1 MKKLAALIPITLLV
15 ILIQLPISK
24 ADFNVQPLELNITM
38 TDKFINGNTS
48 EKIIARNTGDSDI
61 NVSWYIDNPTQDSIR
76 ENRTLI
82 PDLNWVEL
90 EPKQQ
95 ILHPDIDTEFYI
107 YLNIPE
113 NNNNLNQHWEVW
125 ITFKQ
130 EQSYFF
136 NFEHAIRYYIDTPTN
151 LVNNNKNSLNPEIN
165 YQNYV
170 ILLIVVFAILILI
183 IVIGFNIYKRKNN

>member
-1 MKKLAALIPITLLV
+1 MKKLTALILITLCG
-15 ILIQLPISK
+15 ILIQQPISK
-24 ADFNVQPLELNITM
+24 SDFNVLPLELNITM

-48 EKIIARNTGDSDI
+48 ERIIVRNTGDSDI
-61 NVSWYIDNPTQDSIR
+61 NVSWYIDHPTQGSIR

-90 EPKQQ
+90 EPKHQ
-95 ILHPDIDTEFYI
+95 ILHPNNDTEFYI

-130 EQSYFF
+130 NQSYFF

-151 LVNNNKNSLNPEIN
+151 LINNNFSNSEIN
-165 YQNYV
+165 FQNY
-170 ILLIVVFAILILI
+170 ILLIVFFTILTLIILI
-183 IVIGFNIYKRKNN
+183 GFKYYKRKKN

>member
-1 MKKLAALIPITLLV
+1 MKKLTALILITLCG
-15 ILIQLPISK
+15 ILIQQPISK
-24 ADFNVQPLELNITM
+24 SDFNVLPLELNITM

-48 EKIIARNTGDSDI
+48 ERIIVRNTGDSDI
-61 NVSWYIDNPTQDSIR
+61 NVSWYIDHPTQGSIR

-90 EPKQQ
+90 EPKHQ
-95 ILHPDIDTEFYI
+95 ILHPNNDTEFYI

-130 EQSYFF
+130 NQSYFF

-151 LVNNNKNSLNPEIN
+151 LINNSLNSENNN
-165 YQNYV
+165 YMIV
-170 ILLIVVFAILILI
+170 LIVVFVLSILV
-183 IVIGFNIYKRKNN
+183 IVIVFNYRKKNI

>member
-1 MKKLAALIPITLLV
+1 MKKLATLILITLFI
-15 ILIQLPISK
+15 ILMQQPILK

-48 EKIIARNTGDSDI
+48 EKIIVRNTGDSDI
-61 NVSWYIDNPTQDSIR
+61 NVSWYIDHPTQDSIR

-82 PDLNWVEL
+82 PDLNWVDL

-95 ILHPDIDTEFYI
+95 IIHPDIDTEFYI

-136 NFEHAIRYYIDTPTN
+136 NFEHAVRYYIDTPTN
-151 LVNNNKNSLNPEIN
+151 FINNNSSNSEIN
-165 YQNYV
+165 YQNYM
-170 ILLIVVFAILILI
+170 IILIVVFAISILV
-183 IVIGFNIYKRKNN
+183 IVIGFKYYKRKKN